1 MNIPLVV
8 AVKLLH
14 ADWHGGAIRIFAA
27 YRCQMH
33 SKLHWGQS
41 YQRETQELAIHFT

>member
-14 ADWHGGAIRIFAA
+14 VDWHGGAIRIFAA
-27 YRCQMH
+27 YRCQCARNCT
-33 SKLHWGQS
+33 GDS